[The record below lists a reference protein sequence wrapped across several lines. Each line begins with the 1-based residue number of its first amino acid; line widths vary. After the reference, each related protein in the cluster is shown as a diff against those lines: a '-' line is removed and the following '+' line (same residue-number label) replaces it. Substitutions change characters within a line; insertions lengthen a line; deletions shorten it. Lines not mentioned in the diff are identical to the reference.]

1 MKRAIAICL
10 MIFTSLSLSVAE
22 ETTFRGVKVVDAR
35 NKQADANLIFNDT
48 DKKLVVRVADRDF
61 MTIPYD
67 QLDKASYEYTKKHRI
82 TAGALVMIA
91 SLGAGA
97 VVMLTSSKS
106 HWLYVDYR
114 EQNVPK
120 TLVLRMDKKDYKD
133 IMAAYPAHTGKEV
146 ENLGKAQ
153 KKSKKDKNKEQQQTK
168 ASQPAA
174 STTS

>member
-106 HWLYVDYR
+106 HWLYVDYH